1 MILKYFVAAALILH
15 GLAHLSGFVAAFTSR
30 DTGFSPKP
38 WLFSPNVTIHSAI
51 GRVFGLLWL
60 VAAVALAGAGLALLL
75 GWAVWPWLPIAGAIV
90 SLLVIATWWNTVP
103 PGARLGAVFDL
114 IILVA
119 LLPGWREQVMT
130 LISI

>member
-1 MILKYFVAAALILH
+1 MILKYLVVAAFILH
-15 GLAHLSGFVAAFTSR
+15 GLAHLSGFIAAFTSR

-51 GRVFGLLWL
+51 GKLFGVLWL
-60 VAAVALAGAGLALLL
+60 VAAIALAGSGLALLL

-90 SLLVIATWWNTVP
+90 SLLVVAPWWNTVP
-103 PGARLGAVFDL
+103 PGAKAGAVFDL

-130 LISI
+130 LIGI